1 MADTQVLGTCVFG
14 RAGSSPASRTQLQV
28 RSYSSYV
35 AKKSAAK
42 IKMEAA
48 EIKRAAAARREE
60 KKLKNINPATNDDV
74 DLDYYASVDQAW
86 VEIGLAAPARRALI
100 DDGLFKL
107 SDLRKTSLAAVK
119 ELHGMGPNAIRILIS
134 EMKKADLSFRK

>member
-1 MADTQVLGTCVFG
+1 M
-14 RAGSSPASRTQLQV
+14 
-28 RSYSSYV
+28 

-60 KKLKNINPATNDDV
+60 KKKQSESVVTNGTA
-74 DLDYYASVDQAW
+74 DLDRYESQDAAW
-86 VEIGLAAPARRALI
+86 REMGLAAPARRALI
-100 DDGLFKL
+100 DDGLFEL
-107 SDLRKTSLAAVK
+107 ADLRKVSLAAVK
-119 ELHGMGPNAIRILIS
+119 ELHGMGPNAVRILVT

>member
-1 MADTQVLGTCVFG
+1 M
-14 RAGSSPASRTQLQV
+14 
-28 RSYSSYV
+28 
-35 AKKSAAK
+35 AKKSPAK
-42 IKMEAA
+42 IKKEAA

-60 KKLKNINPATNDDV
+60 KKMQRLNSQSEIHQTSSDV
-74 DLDYYASVDQAW
+74 DLDYYASVDQVW
-86 VEIGLAAPARRALI
+86 RELGLAAPARRALI

-119 ELHGMGPNAIRILIS
+119 ELHGMGPNAIRILTV

>member
-1 MADTQVLGTCVFG
+1 M
-14 RAGSSPASRTQLQV
+14 
-28 RSYSSYV
+28 

-48 EIKRAAAARREE
+48 QIKRDAAARRQE
-60 KKLKNINPATNDDV
+60 KKELKHDLGLKAKDSQNDV
-74 DLDYYASVDQAW
+74 DFDYYESVDLAW
-86 VEIGLAAPARRALI
+86 RELGLAAPARRALI

-119 ELHGMGPNAIRILIS
+119 ELHGMGPNAIRILVA
-134 EMKKADLSFRK
+134 EMKKADLAFRK

>member
-1 MADTQVLGTCVFG
+1 M
-14 RAGSSPASRTQLQV
+14 
-28 RSYSSYV
+28 

-60 KKLKNINPATNDDV
+60 KKKQSRIVSTNQATE
-74 DLDYYASVDQAW
+74 LDRYQSLDGAW
-86 VEIGLAAPARRALI
+86 REIGLAAPARRALV
-100 DDGLFKL
+100 DDGLL
-107 SDLRKTSLAAVK
+107 ELADLRKVSLAAVK
-119 ELHGMGPNAIRILIS
+119 DLHGMGPNAIRILTS

>member
-1 MADTQVLGTCVFG
+1 M
-14 RAGSSPASRTQLQV
+14 
-28 RSYSSYV
+28 
-35 AKKSAAK
+35 AKKSPAK

-60 KKLKNINPATNDDV
+60 KKIKNVCAVNNGDV
-74 DLDYYASVDQAW
+74 DLDYYASVDGAW
-86 VEIGLAAPARRALI
+86 VDIGLAAPARRALI
-100 DDGLFKL
+100 DDGMFKL
-107 SDLRKTSLAAVK
+107 SDLRKTSLDAVK

>member
-1 MADTQVLGTCVFG
+1 M
-14 RAGSSPASRTQLQV
+14 
-28 RSYSSYV
+28 
-35 AKKSAAK
+35 AKKSPAK
-42 IKMEAA
+42 IKKEAA

-60 KKLKNINPATNDDV
+60 KKLQRSNSQSQADSNSDI
-74 DLDYYASVDQAW
+74 DLDYYASVDQVW
-86 VEIGLAAPARRALI
+86 VQLGLAAPARRALI

-119 ELHGMGPNAIRILIS
+119 ELHGMGPNAIRILTT